1 MPKPNRGRR
10 KPTSKEPKKDR
21 MLFDYGTKYP
31 AQCWLEFTA
40 AIREE
45 SNPQNLHLFIEDCM
59 NLCELALD
67 QLKDIPH
74 PEVDSKRAYQ
84 RFV

>member
-1 MPKPNRGRR
+1 MC
-10 KPTSKEPKKDR
+10 
-21 MLFDYGTKYP
+21 FDYGTKYP

-84 RFV
+84 RFVKKYEKIIKNNP